1 MNKNVFKILKELG
14 LLKLFT
20 LVLLLRLPF
29 DFLNA
34 VLSANM
40 IESFIRISEVKDSVN
55 LLKTFGVFLFFTF
68 ILFAYNALIWST
80 ISIYA
85 DMLFHK
91 KLRNRILDIMLSSTG
106 RDMEKLSA
114 GDWITRLNNDVDR
127 TSDYLV
133 TPINFM
139 HVSIAAFNMFLSSLV
154 LVFLNSSLY
163 LLTILVMIP
172 FFILSNVI
180 IIRKIPLYRKKS
192 QEAYAKYTNWMEPII
207 ESKEAITVF
216 DGQDAVM
223 EKVEEASREILRN
236 NLKAH
241 MLTAW
246 SSFFNIF
253 SGNLGYLLM
262 FIMGNSMIG
271 SELKD
276 FAELMKITQYRAEML
291 KSINVMNVG
300 FSNMRTNVISAVRIE
315 EILNME
321 KENWKKDF

>member
-40 IESFIRISEVKDSVN
+40 IESFIRLSEVKESEN
-55 LLKTFGVFLFFTF
+55 ILKTFGIFLLFTF
-68 ILFAYNALIWST
+68 ILFAYNATVWST

-127 TSDYLV
+127 TSDYIV

-139 HVSIAAFNMFLSSLV
+139 HVSIAAFNMLCSSLV

-163 LLTILVMIP
+163 LLMILVMIP
-172 FFILSNVI
+172 FFMLSNVI
-180 IIRKIPLYRKKS
+180 IIRKVPFYRKKS

-216 DGQDAVM
+216 DGSEAVM
-223 EKVEEASREILRN
+223 AKVEEASKEILRE

-291 KSINVMNVG
+291 KSINVMNAG
-300 FSNMRTNVISAVRIE
+300 FSNMRTNVSSAVRIE

-321 KENWKKDF
+321 KENWKKDS